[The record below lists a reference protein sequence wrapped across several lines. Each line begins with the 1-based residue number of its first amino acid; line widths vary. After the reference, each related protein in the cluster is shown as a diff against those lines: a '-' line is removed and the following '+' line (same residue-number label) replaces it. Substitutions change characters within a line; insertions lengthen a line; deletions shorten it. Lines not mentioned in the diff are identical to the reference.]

1 MNDELEKNKKK
12 EINWHGIKI
21 MVGDTVIGTAENCK
35 LVDKNNLPKVHEI
48 KPIEWEHIPSI
59 EFTRLAEPIS
69 KEDITSLFEHIK
81 EEGIRM
87 TNCVICGKEAKTCPH
102 TSCGR
107 KIG

>member
-35 LVDKNNLPKVHEI
+35 LVDKNNLPKAYEI
-48 KPIEWEHIPSI
+48 KPIEWEHTPSI

-69 KEDITSLFEHIK
+69 KEDITSLFEHLKK
-81 EEGIRM
+81 ETEEQY
-87 TNCVICGKEAKTCPH
+87 K
-102 TSCGR
+102 R
-107 KIG
+107 KKYERA